1 MLYHACATHAT
12 SYINFPNLKKVLK
25 TAFLIA
31 NEKLETN
38 KKNIFEARDVA
49 SYYDQSKRELK
60 TMTMPL

>member
-1 MLYHACATHAT
+1 M
-12 SYINFPNLKKVLK
+12 KKVLK

-49 SYYDQSKRELK
+49 SSYYDPLLGKQKRIENHDNAFVTGKLAGQN
-60 TMTMPL
+60 MTGE